1 MALQIKASFARDLI
15 ADPVMASRVLMNAD
29 LDVFQAAKF
38 RYWWFTPTVMDHS
51 GVSVGKSELLLLLA
65 FLRLM
70 LLPLSFTGKPRIV
83 TVYYPSQGT
92 AEEVFLPKMEE
103 YLGNSNLFFS
113 QVRMQHGRKFYK
125 TKKNVI
131 IIQMRDGG
139 WLELPAGDFM
149 KDSQNQAS
157 KRFNDLLAD
166 EVSKMDVLGQGV
178 SKELLQ
184 RNTRE
189 CFNPNHPVHAN
200 KTLFLAH
207 AESPDHPYHKRYQ
220 GLARAIKRGSQDV
233 VVLTS
238 SYKDYRGEHYRKYGQ
253 DAEKKAKAQYLT
265 DLDEAEHAQV
275 WDGLWKR
282 SSKGLYPDVIRRAIS
297 RPDLRPHLRR
307 MDAETI
313 YSLGWDTS
321 SGAGDTNDWNAGV
334 VTAATPV
341 RVVPDMR
348 PGYMTIE
355 DRLWFVRAVF
365 AVLVPPGADVDQ
377 KSGLIHALHMR
388 FGFSVLMLDNR
399 GGGTE
404 VSQKL
409 RESRQLINNEWR
421 QVSGLCRPSEAFVWP
436 MADPLVHV
444 FDRGDPLLRPFL
456 GERFVKDNSGPVDW
470 AHRQMGGLMRRG
482 EIAWT
487 PLTEGLTTADLAVM
501 SPEDQAAIVDLDKCL
516 AQFGNIGVRVAKDGS
531 PVMSENHF
539 RRFVNK
545 GKKDGAMASMYSA
558 LGLRC
563 KLAET
568 FRSGNRNESS
578 AVMGVF

>member
-1 MALQIKASFARDLI
+1 MSTPIRASLARDLI
-15 ADPVMASRVLMNAD
+15 ADPVMAASVLMNAE

-92 AEEVFLPKMEE
+92 AEEVFLPKLED
-103 YLGNSNLFFS
+103 YIAGSNLFAS
-113 QVRMQHGRKFYK
+113 QIRMQHGRKFYK

-131 IIQMRDGG
+131 IIQMREGG

-166 EVSKMDVLGQGV
+166 EVSKMDMLGQGV

-207 AESPDHPYHKRYQ
+207 AESPDHPYHRRYRS
-220 GLARAIKRGSQDV
+220 LAAAVKKGSQDV
-233 VVLTS
+233 VTLTS
-238 SYKDYRGEHYRKYGQ
+238 SYKDYRGEHKRKYGQ
-253 DAEKKAKAQYLT
+253 DAEKKAKSQYLT

-282 SSKGLYPDVIRRAIS
+282 SAKGLYPDSMRQAIT

-307 MDAETI
+307 VDAETI
-313 YSLGWDTS
+313 YYFGWDTS
-321 SGAGDTNDWNAGV
+321 SGAGDANDWNAGV

-341 RVVPDMR
+341 SFIPDMR
-348 PGYMTIE
+348 PGYLTLEERI
-355 DRLWFVRAVF
+355 WFLRAVY

-388 FGFSVLMLDNR
+388 FGFSGIMLDNR

-409 RESRQLINNEWR
+409 RESRQLVNNEWR
-421 QVSGLCRPSEAFVWP
+421 QVTGLCRPSEAFIWP
-436 MADPLVHV
+436 MADPIVSV

-456 GERFVKDNSGPVDW
+456 GERFIKDNSGPVDW
-470 AHRQMGGLMRRG
+470 AHRQMGAMMRRG

-487 PLTEGLTTADLAVM
+487 PLTEGMTSSDLAGM
-501 SPEDQAAIVDLDKCL
+501 PPDEQIALLDLEKCL
-516 AQFGNIGVRVAKDGS
+516 TQFGNIGVRVAKDGS
-531 PVMSENHF
+531 PVMSENQF
-539 RRFVNK
+539 RRFANK
-545 GKKDGAMASMYSA
+545 GKKDGALASMYST
-558 LGLRC
+558 LGMRC
-563 KLAET
+563 MLAANM
-568 FRSGNRNESS
+568 SGASKPRGASI
-578 AVMGVF
+578 MGVF

>member
-1 MALQIKASFARDLI
+1 MAVQIRSNLARDLI
-15 ADPVMASRVLMNAD
+15 GDPVKAASVLMNAD
-29 LDVFQAAKF
+29 LDIFQAAKF

-51 GVSVGKSELLLLLA
+51 GVSVGKSELLLLLG

-92 AEEVFLPKMEE
+92 AEEVFLPKLEE
-103 YLGNSNLFFS
+103 YAAGSNLFYS
-113 QVRMQHGRKFYK
+113 QIRMQHGRKLWK
-125 TKKNVI
+125 VKKNVI
-131 IIQMRDGG
+131 IIQMREGG

-166 EVSKMDVLGQGV
+166 EVSKMDVLGHGV

-189 CFNPNHPVHAN
+189 CFNPNHPIHAN

-207 AESPDHPYHKRYQ
+207 AESPEHPYYKRFR
-220 GLARAIKRGSQDV
+220 GLERAIKKGSQDV

-238 SYKDYRGEHYRKYGQ
+238 SYKDYRGEHKRKYGQ
-253 DAEKKAKAQYLT
+253 DAEKKAKEQYLT
-265 DLDEAEHAQV
+265 SLDEAEHAQV
-275 WDGLWKR
+275 WDGLWR
-282 SSKGLYPDVIRRAIS
+282 RGSKGLYPDSMRRAIS
-297 RPDLRPHLRR
+297 RSDLRVHLRR
-307 MDAETI
+307 QDEETV
-313 YSLGWDTS
+313 YYLGWDTS
-321 SGAGDTNDWNAGV
+321 SGAGDANDWNAGF

-341 RVVPDMR
+341 SVIPDMR
-348 PGYMTIE
+348 PGYMTIQ
-355 DRLWFVRAVF
+355 DQIWFMRAVY

-377 KSGLIHALHMR
+377 KSGLIHALHML
-388 FGFSVLMLDNR
+388 FGFSGIMLDNR

-421 QVSGLCRPSEAFVWP
+421 DVTGLCKASEAFVWP
-436 MADPLVHV
+436 MADPIVNI

-456 GERFVKDNSGPVDW
+456 GERFIKDNSGPVDW
-470 AHRQMGGLMRRG
+470 AHRHVSAMMRRG
-482 EIAWT
+482 EFAWT
-487 PLTEGLTTADLAVM
+487 PLTNEMTASDLSAMNPDEQRVLL
-501 SPEDQAAIVDLDKCL
+501 DLEKCL
-516 AQFGNIGVRVAKDGS
+516 SQFGNIGVKVAKDGS
-531 PVMSENHF
+531 PIMSENNF

-545 GKKDGAMASMYSA
+545 GKKDGALGAIYSSIGMRCMLSRNQSMAVKKS
-558 LGLRC
+558 
-563 KLAET
+563 T
-568 FRSGNRNESS
+568 NR
-578 AVMGVF
+578 VMGVF